1 MHPPLPSHVTPK
13 LVRLTNIAG
22 VESRA
27 FDPATFEPA
36 EDHHEANRNVIRWR
50 RVERPD
56 GTVKIES
63 NARFV
68 RWSDG
73 TTQLL
78 VGDEVLGVSE
88 QSTEGDNAFVY
99 ARPVPGVMQAAAKVR
114 SKLVFRPT
122 NLDSKTHQRLTRAID
137 RKHVKASKTMMHIEV
152 QDPERAK
159 EEADREAERL
169 MKEQEALKKRQSAAM
184 GRGGY
189 GGGRGGA
196 RVPSGYREYFDRG
209 VGMDGDFLEADEED
223 EEDDGAAEKAAAAV
237 RAGGGEGGYDD
248 EAAFDEDV
256 EEDDAAAKPKRKRG
270 RAIEESDSE

>member
-1 MHPPLPSHVTPK
+1 M
-13 LVRLTNIAG
+13 RLTNIAG

-36 EDHHEANRNVIRWR
+36 EDHHEANRNVVRWR
-50 RVERPD
+50 RVSRPD

-78 VGDEVLGVSE
+78 IGDEVLGVSE
-88 QSTEGDNAFVY
+88 QSTEGDDAFVY

-137 RKHVKASKTMMHIEV
+137 RKHVKTSKTMMHIEV

-169 MKEQEALKKRQSAAM
+169 MKEQEALKKRQNAAM
-184 GRGGY
+184 GRAGY
-189 GGGRGGA
+189 GGGASA
-196 RVPSGYREYFDRG
+196 RVQAGYREYFDRG
-209 VGMDGDFLEADEED
+209 AGMDGDFLEADEED

-237 RAGGGEGGYDD
+237 RAGGDEGYDD
-248 EAAFDEDV
+248 EAAFD
-256 EEDDAAAKPKRKRG
+256 DDEREADAAKPKRKRG

>member
-1 MHPPLPSHVTPK
+1 MHAPLPSHVTPK

-36 EDHHEANRNVIRWR
+36 EDHHEANRNVVRWR
-50 RVERPD
+50 RVSRPG

-78 VGDEVLGVSE
+78 IGDEVLGVSE
-88 QSTEGDNAFVY
+88 QSTEGDDAFVY

-122 NLDSKTHQRLTRAID
+122 NIDSMTHQRLTRAID
-137 RKHVKASKTMMHIEV
+137 RKHVKTSKTMMHIEV

-169 MKEQEALKKRQSAAM
+169 MKEQEALKKRQNAAM
-184 GRGGY
+184 GRAGY
-189 GGGRGGA
+189 GGGASA
-196 RVPSGYREYFDRG
+196 RVQAGYREYFDRG
-209 VGMDGDFLEADEED
+209 AGMDGDFLEADVED

-237 RAGGGEGGYDD
+237 RAGGDEGYDD
-248 EAAFDEDV
+248 EAAFD
-256 EEDDAAAKPKRKRG
+256 DDEREADAAKPKRKRG

>member
-36 EDHHEANRNVIRWR
+36 EDHHEANRNVVRWR
-50 RVERPD
+50 RVSQPD

-78 VGDEVLGVSE
+78 IGDEVLGVSE
-88 QSTEGDNAFVY
+88 QSTEGDDAFVY

-122 NLDSKTHQRLTRAID
+122 NLDSKTHLRLTRAID
-137 RKHVKASKTMMHIEV
+137 RKHVKTSKTMMHIEV

-169 MKEQEALKKRQSAAM
+169 MKEQEALKKRQNAAM
-184 GRGGY
+184 GRAGY
-189 GGGRGGA
+189 GGARARAFRRGTGSISTAA
-196 RVPSGYREYFDRG
+196 RGWTGTFSRRTRRTRRTTARRRKRQPRCAPEETKDTTTRRRLTTTSG
-209 VGMDGDFLEADEED
+209 EAD
-223 EEDDGAAEKAAAAV
+223 
-237 RAGGGEGGYDD
+237 
-248 EAAFDEDV
+248 
-256 EEDDAAAKPKRKRG
+256 AAKPKRKRG